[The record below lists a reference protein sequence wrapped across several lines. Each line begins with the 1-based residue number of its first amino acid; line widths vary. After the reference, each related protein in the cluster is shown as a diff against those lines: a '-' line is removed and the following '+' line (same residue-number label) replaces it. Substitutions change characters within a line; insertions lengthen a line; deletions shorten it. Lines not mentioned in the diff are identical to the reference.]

1 MEDSNKLEYTPSK
14 ESRMVDVGGKEVT
27 HRTALAECNIHFP
40 PEVFQK
46 LASNNFLTHKG
57 SIISTSTIAGLMAV
71 KKTPDILPLCHPLQ
85 ITGTDL
91 NFEPQEEEHKI
102 KVQCR
107 VKCDGKTGVEMEA
120 LTGAAVAALC
130 IYDMCKA
137 FSHNITITDLKLNFK
152 TGGKSDYQGKKP
164 AEK

>member
-1 MEDSNKLEYTPSK
+1 MEDKNKLDYTPSK
-14 ESRMVDVGGKEVT
+14 NSMMVDVGGKEVT
-27 HRTALAECNIHFP
+27 RRTALAECYIHFP
-40 PEVFQK
+40 ADVFQT
-46 LASNNFLTHKG
+46 LSSNDFLTHKG

-85 ITGTDL
+85 ISGTDL
-91 NFEPQEEEHKI
+91 FIEPEENKI
-102 KVQCR
+102 RVQCQ

-137 FSHNITITDLKLNFK
+137 FSHNLTITDLKLNLK
-152 TGGKSDYQGKKP
+152 TGGKSDYQG
-164 AEK
+164 

>member
-1 MEDSNKLEYTPSK
+1 MDDKLNYTPSK
-14 ESRMVDVGGKEVT
+14 NSRMVDVGEKEIT
-27 HRTALAECNIHFP
+27 HRTAVAECYIHFP
-40 PEVFQK
+40 AEVFEK
-46 LASNNFLTHKG
+46 LAANDFLTHKG
-57 SIISTSTIAGLMAV
+57 SIINTSTIAGLMAV

-91 NFEPQEEEHKI
+91 LFEPEENKI

-137 FSHNITITDLKLNFK
+137 FSHNITITDLKLNLK
-152 TGGKSDYQGKKP
+152 TGGKSDFKG
-164 AEK
+164 

>member
-1 MEDSNKLEYTPSK
+1 MEDKNKLEYTPSK
-14 ESRMVDVGGKEVT
+14 NSMMVDVGGKEIT
-27 HRTALAECNIHFP
+27 RRTALAECTIRFP
-40 PEVFQK
+40 EDVFNALSANQ
-46 LASNNFLTHKG
+46 FLTHKG

-85 ITGTDL
+85 ISGTDL
-91 NFEPQEEEHKI
+91 TIEPGDNNI
-102 KVQCR
+102 KVQCQ

-137 FSHNITITDLKLNFK
+137 FSHNLTITDLKLCFK
-152 TGGKSDYQGKKP
+152 KGGKSDYQ
-164 AEK
+164 EK